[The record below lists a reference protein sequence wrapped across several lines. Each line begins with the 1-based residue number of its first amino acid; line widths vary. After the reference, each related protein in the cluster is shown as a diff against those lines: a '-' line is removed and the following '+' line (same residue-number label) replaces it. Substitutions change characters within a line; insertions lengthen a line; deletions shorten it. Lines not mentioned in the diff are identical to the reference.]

1 MLNIH
6 KIRALFKK
14 AFTPIT
20 IMLVPHSKTRPLNL
34 KVPFIGIFT
43 SIILWCFG
51 TVYIF
56 SIAVD
61 TFEYY
66 KMKEKLNYYS
76 QQFLELNATISAL
89 KKAENEFR
97 RLFSLGSKEKVL
109 ENIDTSDNG
118 SIDMENI
125 KQQIK
130 ETIETVGEIKDYL
143 HIQRDIYIATPKGFP
158 VRGSISSNY
167 GRREHPGSGENEFHS
182 GIDISTNPGNPVR
195 ATADGIVSFSGWS
208 GGSGNLVGLEH
219 GHGFSTFYA
228 HNRINAVK
236 VGQKVHR
243 GDVISY
249 VGSTGNSTGPHVH
262 YEIWKDGRHVNP
274 QKYIEGKS

>member
-1 MLNIH
+1 VLNIH
-6 KIRALFKK
+6 TIKRLFKK

-158 VRGSISSNY
+158 VRGNISSNY